1 MATAAEK
8 LAGNLNFG
16 ALGKATE
23 LKNRLL
29 FTLGALIVFRLGT
42 FLPIPGINPVSL
54 QQFFEQQ
61 SSGILGIFDTFSGG
75 ALGRMGIFALGVM
88 PYISA
93 SIIMTLMQGSIP
105 YMKNLKEQGS
115 KGQRQLRQIT
125 RYATVLIAA
134 LQGYGVSIG
143 LESMQTAY
151 GNIVMEPG
159 LFFRI
164 TTVVTLV
171 GGTVFLMWL
180 GEQIS
185 SRGVGNGI
193 SLIITAGILANLPSA
208 FVSTL
213 QLGRTGELSTAF
225 ILGILILVL
234 FLIIFIVFIEKG
246 QRRLVVQYPKRQVG
260 NKVYG
265 GQSSHLPL
273 KINTAGVI
281 PVIFA
286 SSILLL
292 PNTMSGFGAGTSSDT
307 FLFIS
312 SYLGRGQP
320 LYLAL
325 FAAMIIF
332 FGFFYTGIVFNP
344 DEQAENLRKYGGF
357 IPGIRPG
364 ENTSKYID
372 FVLTRLTTIG
382 TIYLALVALLP
393 EFLISKTSI
402 PFYLGGTSLLIV
414 VVVMIDFI
422 NQVQS
427 HLFQHQYE
435 GLLKKTKLKG
445 RR

>member
-88 PYISA
+88 PYISS

-115 KGQRQLRQIT
+115 KGRRQLLQIT
-125 RYATVLIAA
+125 RYVTVLIAA

-143 LESMQTAY
+143 LESMQTQY
-151 GNIVMEPG
+151 GNIVIDPG

-171 GGTVFLMWL
+171 GGTIFLMWL

-225 ILGILILVL
+225 ILAILILVL
-234 FLIIFIVFIEKG
+234 ALIIFIVFIEKG

-292 PNTMSGFGAGTSSDT
+292 PNTMSGFGAGTSSDI

-393 EFLISKTSI
+393 EFLISRTSI

>member
-61 SSGILGIFDTFSGG
+61 SSRILGIFDTFSGG

-151 GNIVMEPG
+151 GNIVIDPG
-159 LFFRI
+159 MFFRI

-171 GGTVFLMWL
+171 GRTIFLMWL

-213 QLGRTGELSTAF
+213 QLGRTGELSAAF

-234 FLIIFIVFIEKG
+234 ALIIFIVFIEKG

-292 PNTMSGFGAGTSSDT
+292 PNTMSGFGAGTSSDI

-320 LYLAL
+320 LYLAI

-372 FVLTRLTTIG
+372 YVLTRLTTIG

>member
-1 MATAAEK
+1 
-8 LAGNLNFG
+8 
-16 ALGKATE
+16 
-23 LKNRLL
+23 
-29 FTLGALIVFRLGT
+29 
-42 FLPIPGINPVSL
+42 
-54 QQFFEQQ
+54 
-61 SSGILGIFDTFSGG
+61 
-75 ALGRMGIFALGVM
+75 MGIFALGVM

-151 GNIVMEPG
+151 GNIVIDPG
-159 LFFRI
+159 IFFRV

-171 GGTVFLMWL
+171 GGTIFLMWL

-213 QLGRTGELSTAF
+213 QLGRTGELSAAF

-234 FLIIFIVFIEKG
+234 ALIIFIVFIEKG

-286 SSILLL
+286 SSICIGSRIATGETT
-292 PNTMSGFGAGTSSDT
+292 PDFPTCHSTSSNVVMT
-307 FLFIS
+307 AS
-312 SYLGRGQP
+312 
-320 LYLAL
+320 
-325 FAAMIIF
+325 
-332 FGFFYTGIVFNP
+332 
-344 DEQAENLRKYGGF
+344 
-357 IPGIRPG
+357 
-364 ENTSKYID
+364 
-372 FVLTRLTTIG
+372 
-382 TIYLALVALLP
+382 
-393 EFLISKTSI
+393 FLIFKAKE
-402 PFYLGGTSLLIV
+402 PLGW
-414 VVVMIDFI
+414 
-422 NQVQS
+422 
-427 HLFQHQYE
+427 
-435 GLLKKTKLKG
+435 
-445 RR
+445 

>member
-1 MATAAEK
+1 MASAAER
-8 LAGNLNFG
+8 LANNLNFG
-16 ALGKATE
+16 ALGKASE
-23 LKNRLL
+23 LRNRLF

-42 FLPIPGINPVSL
+42 FLPIPGINPIAL

-93 SIIMTLMQGSIP
+93 SIIMTLMQSSIP
-105 YMKNLKEQGS
+105 HLKNLKEQGS
-115 KGQRQLRQIT
+115 KGRRKIIQYS
-125 RYATVLIAA
+125 RYLTVIIAA

-151 GNIVMEPG
+151 GNIVFDPG
-159 LFFRI
+159 LFFRV
-164 TTVVTLV
+164 TTVITLV

-180 GEQIS
+180 GEQIT

-193 SLIITAGILANLPSA
+193 SLIITAGIIANLPSA
-208 FVSTL
+208 LVSTL
-213 QLGRTGELSTAF
+213 QLGRTGELSIAF

-234 FLIIFIVFIEKG
+234 GLIIFIVFVEKG

-260 NKVYG
+260 NKIYG

-292 PNTMSGFGAGTSSDT
+292 PNTMSGFGAGSSSDI

-320 LYLAL
+320 LYLGL

-372 FVLTRLTTIG
+372 YVLTRLTTVG
-382 TIYLALVALLP
+382 TIYLSLVALLP
-393 EFLISKTSI
+393 EFLIFKSSI
-402 PFYLGGTSLLIV
+402 PFYLGGISLLIV
-414 VVVMIDFI
+414 AGVMIDFI
-422 NQVQS
+422 TQVQS

-435 GLLKKTKLKG
+435 GLLKKNKAK
-445 RR
+445 R

>member
-16 ALGKATE
+16 ALGKAKE
-23 LKNRLL
+23 LRNRLL

-42 FLPIPGINPVSL
+42 FLPIPGINPTSL

-93 SIIMTLMQGSIP
+93 SIIMTLMQSSIP
-105 YMKNLKEQGS
+105 HLKNLKEQGS
-115 KGQRQLRQIT
+115 KGRRQIIQYS
-125 RYATVLIAA
+125 RYVTVLIAG

-143 LESMQTAY
+143 LESMQTVY
-151 GNIVMEPG
+151 GNIVIEPG

-164 TTVVTLV
+164 TTVITLV

-193 SLIITAGILANLPSA
+193 SLIITAGIVANLPSA

-213 QLGRTGELSTAF
+213 ELGRTGELSVAF

-234 FLIIFIVFIEKG
+234 GLILFIVFIEKA

-260 NKVYG
+260 NKIYG

-292 PNTMSGFGAGTSSDT
+292 PNTMSGFGAGSSSDI

-364 ENTSKYID
+364 ENTARYID

-422 NQVQS
+422 TQVQS